1 LSKYKYKLLALDLDD
16 TMLNSQLMIPGDSRR
31 AVEQAWQAGARVTLA
46 TGRMFCSALPF
57 ARELGI
63 EEYLIT
69 YQGALVRHAMTGDVL
84 FHRPVPFDLALEVIE
99 LVNRYGY
106 HINIYLDDV
115 PYIARQTK
123 ESELYTA
130 ISRISMEEVGD
141 LGAFLRERG
150 QDPTKIVVVT
160 REELIDRLLAEVR
173 PIFGDQLHISKSKP
187 HFLEFSHPLGNKG
200 DALAAI
206 AKYYGVARD
215 EIIAVGDS
223 YNDLEMID
231 YAGLGV
237 VVGNAR
243 PEIKARADY
252 VCRTNDEC
260 GVAEV
265 VDKFI
270 LTNL

>member
-1 LSKYKYKLLALDLDD
+1 LSKGKYKLLAVDLDD
-16 TMLNSQLMIPGDSRR
+16 TMLNSQLMIPEASRR
-31 AVEQAWQAGARVTLA
+31 AVEQARQAGVRVTLA

-57 ARELGI
+57 ARELGV
-63 EEYLIT
+63 EEYLMT
-69 YQGALVRHAMTGDVL
+69 YQGALVKHAVTGDVL
-84 FHRPVPFDLALEVIE
+84 FHRPVPFALALQVIE

-123 ESELYTA
+123 ESELYTS
-130 ISRISMEEVGD
+130 ISRIPMEEVGD
-141 LGAFLRERG
+141 LELFLQERA

-173 PIFGDQLHISKSKP
+173 SVLGSQLHISKSKP
-187 HFLEFSHPLGNKG
+187 HFLEFSHRLGNKG
-200 DALAAI
+200 DALEAI
-206 AKYYGVARD
+206 AKYYGVARE

-223 YNDLEMID
+223 YNDLEMLD

-237 VVGNAR
+237 AVGNAR
-243 PEIKARADY
+243 PEIQARADY
-252 VCRTNDEC
+252 VSVSNDEC

-270 LTNL
+270 LT